1 MSAPHVLVV
10 DDDPTN
16 RSVVG
21 AFLGPTGVVI
31 HFATNGLEA
40 VEAFKATAF
49 DVVLMDVQMPVMDG
63 LAAIRE
69 IRAYEAR
76 NGSSRARIHVLS
88 AHGFAQDI
96 QASLAAGAD
105 SHLTK
110 PLSLAEVVAAVF
122 GGDLGGMGLR
132 RPGAR

>member
-10 DDDPTN
+10 DDDQTN
-16 RSVVG
+16 RSVVN
-21 AFLGPTGVVI
+21 AFLSPTEVTL

-40 VEAFKATAF
+40 VEAFKAAAF

-76 NGSSRARIHVLS
+76 TGAPRARIHVLS
-88 AHGFAQDI
+88 AHGFSQDI

-110 PLSLAEVVAAVF
+110 PLSLAEVVTAVF
-122 GGDLGGMGLR
+122 GGEPAGMGLR
-132 RPGAR
+132 RPGTR